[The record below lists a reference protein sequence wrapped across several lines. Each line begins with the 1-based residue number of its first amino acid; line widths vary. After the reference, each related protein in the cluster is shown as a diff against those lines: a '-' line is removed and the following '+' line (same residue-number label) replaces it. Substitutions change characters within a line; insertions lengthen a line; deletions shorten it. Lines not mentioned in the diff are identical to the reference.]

1 MLTAR
6 ATDDHHIEGLEA
18 GADDYITKPFNIVL
32 LGARIK
38 NIIESRDMLRK
49 KFRRELELQPLGK
62 IIPVKEEDFIK
73 KIIDIIESNLS
84 NNAFDVEHLS
94 REVGLSSRHL
104 LNKMQNLTDYTPV
117 EFIRTYRLKRAEQL
131 LLQKNLTIS
140 EVAYDVGF
148 SDPNYFSKCFQK
160 QYGKTPK
167 DFVAAI
173 KTAF

>member
-1 MLTAR
+1 
-6 ATDDHHIEGLEA
+6 
-18 GADDYITKPFNIVL
+18 
-32 LGARIK
+32 
-38 NIIESRDMLRK
+38 
-49 KFRRELELQPLGK
+49 
-62 IIPVKEEDFIK
+62 
-73 KIIDIIESNLS
+73 
-84 NNAFDVEHLS
+84 
-94 REVGLSSRHL
+94 
-104 LNKMQNLTDYTPV
+104 MQNLTDYTPV